1 MRQPTPCGPAVSCNQ
16 ITGTRGLLCTVLC
29 SPHRGARLV
38 SGAPWGGPG
47 GPGGRGVSGSQFQQT
62 CYSGRRQLASLLASL
77 CGWLIYERGSRQK
90 AGGVGM
96 RGHSNDL
103 CVAEECQDQEGF

>member
-1 MRQPTPCGPAVSCNQ
+1 MHGFVFP
-16 ITGTRGLLCTVLC
+16 
-29 SPHRGARLV
+29 
-38 SGAPWGGPG
+38 APWGATSEWCTLG
-47 GPGGRGVSGSQFQQT
+47 GDRGERGVSGSQFQQT

-96 RGHSNDL
+96 RGYSNDL